1 MIIWAWKETKRENIR
16 LSKGTAVISIWDLAL
31 HAFENFYFKAQD
43 NCHIPAR
50 VLRGDSRGSP
60 QCILL
65 YHFLITWET
74 KLGTDVCLAN
84 HQEII
89 NTELTHLAS
98 HRYSS
103 SCAPNCNINRLLIG
117 RSVIQ
122 RSKMHHYEYLDTHTT
137 VPALWDAFSKYL
149 DLKLYLTVLGLS
161 SHKLIM

>member
-1 MIIWAWKETKRENIR
+1 MKRENVR
-16 LSKGTAVISIWDLAL
+16 LSKGMSMTSIWDLAL

-43 NCHIPAR
+43 NYHIPVR

-60 QCILL
+60 QRILL

-98 HRYSS
+98 HRHSS
-103 SCAPNCNINRLLIG
+103 SCAPNCNINRLLID
-117 RSVIQ
+117 RSVFQ
-122 RSKMHHYEYLDTHTT
+122 RSKMHHYEYLDIHTT
-137 VPALWDAFSKYL
+137 VPALWDALTKCFN
-149 DLKLYLTVLGLS
+149 LKLYLTILNLS
-161 SHKLIM
+161 SHMNITT